1 MSSLEKEMFA
11 ESAHFQI
18 IESRFHRMKLVFEL
32 LRYNCF
38 RVIRYKARS
47 SWLFSKMASHA
58 VMLT

>member
-38 RVIRYKARS
+38 RVIRHKARS
-47 SWLFSKMASHA
+47 SWLFSN
-58 VMLT
+58 